1 MPASPDL
8 RSPGFSMDRLPIVHP
23 GANTKAV
30 FRERSR
36 RNPQFTAVEHD
47 SHEGPLRNFTYGRS
61 DLFASPD
68 VLREMQH

>member
-47 SHEGPLRNFTYGRS
+47 SHEGPLRNFN
-61 DLFASPD
+61 
-68 VLREMQH
+68 